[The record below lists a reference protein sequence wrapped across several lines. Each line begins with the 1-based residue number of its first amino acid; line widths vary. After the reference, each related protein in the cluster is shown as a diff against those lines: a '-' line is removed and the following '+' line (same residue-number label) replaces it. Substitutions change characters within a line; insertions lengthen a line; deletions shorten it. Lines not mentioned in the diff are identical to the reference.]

1 MTSPNVPGLAQEMRA
16 TGRLALPLVLGHVS
30 AGLIGFVDNVIAGHH
45 GTATLAGVT
54 TGTALLWL
62 PMMVPIGTLVALTAA
77 VSHFDGGGRRS
88 RVGPLF
94 RQALWL
100 AAGLGLLMFAFL
112 SAVPRALAPMGIAA
126 EIVPH
131 ATAFVHG
138 VRWGVPALVL
148 FFCLRYVSEGLH
160 WTPPTMVAGF
170 GGLAVLAP
178 LGWALAFG
186 RGGLPALGAG
196 GLGWASALV
205 MWLQAGGMAL
215 YLAFSRRFAPLRLF
229 AQFDAPRPRA
239 IAGLLRTG
247 LPIGVT
253 VMMEGGLFIATA
265 LLISRLGA
273 VPAAAHQ
280 IAINVSALCFMV
292 PMGLAEATTVR
303 VGHARGARDAAAL
316 RRAVRAGYAIV
327 LGTQSFSACMLLLF
341 RHGVAGIYTGDTAV
355 ASLAASLLLLAAL
368 FQFPDGIQVMSAG
381 ALRGLQDTRMPM
393 LLAMLAYW
401 GLGMP
406 LGAYFGL
413 GLGWGP
419 KGMWIGLTAGLA
431 AAATMLALRLRHS
444 VARLAVADARL
455 RSGA

>member
-1 MTSPNVPGLAQEMRA
+1 MRA

-30 AGLIGFVDNVIAGHH
+30 TGLIGFVDNVIAGHH
-45 GTATLAGVT
+45 GTDTLAGVT

-77 VSHFDGGGRRS
+77 VSHFDGSRRRT
-88 RVGPLF
+88 RVGPVF

-100 AAGLGLLMFAFL
+100 AAGLGVLMFAFL
-112 SAVPRALAPMGIAA
+112 SLVPRALGPMGIAP

-148 FFCLRYVSEGLH
+148 FFCLRYVSEGMH

-178 LGWALAFG
+178 LGWVLAFG
-186 RGGLPALGAG
+186 RWGLPELGAG
-196 GLGWASALV
+196 GLGCASAVV
-205 MWLQAGGMAL
+205 MWLQAVGMAL
-215 YLAFSRRFAPLRLF
+215 YLAYSRRFAPLRLF
-229 AQFDAPRPRA
+229 ARFDPPRPRV

-280 IAINVSALCFMV
+280 IAINVSVLCFMV

-303 VGHARGARDAAAL
+303 VGHARGAREVAGL

-327 LGTQSFSACMLLLF
+327 LGTQAFSACMLLLF
-341 RHGVAGIYTGDTAV
+341 RHGIVAIYTDDAAV
-355 ASLAASLLLLAAL
+355 ASLAASLLLLAAV
-368 FQFPDGIQVMSAG
+368 FQFPDGIQAMSA
-381 ALRGLQDTRMPM
+381 ASLRGLNDTRVPM
-393 LLAMLAYW
+393 VLALVAYW

-406 LGAYFGL
+406 LGATFGL
-413 GLGWGP
+413 ALGWGP

-431 AAATMLALRLRHS
+431 AAALMLGLRLRHT
-444 VARLAVADARL
+444 VARLAADDL
-455 RSGA
+455 RAMPAGPPTG